1 MSWSIVADSSVNM
14 YHLDDLP
21 AGVSFT
27 TVPLKIRCGEREFVD
42 NAALNTKEM
51 MELLDN
57 YNGPSGSACPS
68 PEEWAEKFLAADNS
82 IAVTISSQLSGSY
95 NSACIA
101 AKMVMEEHPEKRI
114 HVVDS
119 LSVGAEMTFIVERAI
134 ELIHQGASFDLIAYE
149 LDHLKDHVGL
159 QFVLCSFENLVKNGR
174 MSRISGLVAGVLG
187 IRAVGRASTEGKID
201 MFGKAR
207 GETKALALV
216 LEEMD
221 RSGFKGGKV
230 YIDHVHNPQAAHM
243 LARAITAKW
252 PSAQIQVRMCGGLC
266 SFYAQDQGLI
276 LGYMLA

>member
-14 YHLDDLP
+14 YQMEDLP
-21 AGVSFT
+21 MGVHYS

-42 NAALNTKEM
+42 NAALNTREM
-51 MELLDN
+51 MDLLNN

-68 PEEWAEKFLAADNS
+68 PEEWAEKFLQADQS

-95 NSACIA
+95 NSACTA
-101 AKMVMEEHPEKRI
+101 AKMVMEEHPEKKI

-119 LSVGAEMTFIVERAI
+119 LSTGAEMVFVVERCV
-134 ELIHQGASFDLIAYE
+134 ELIRQGADFETIAYE
-149 LDHLKDHVGL
+149 LDHVKDYVGL
-159 QFVLCSFENLVKNGR
+159 QFVLCSFENLVKTGR
-174 MSRISGLVAGVLG
+174 MSRISGLMAGVLG
-187 IRAVGRASTEGKID
+187 IRAVGRASAQGTID

-252 PSAQIQVRMCGGLC
+252 PQAQIRVGMCGGLC

-276 LGYMLA
+276 VGYILK